1 MQARA
6 LCLVISNIIVLIS
19 MPVSDLT
26 DVALFFLSSTTHHM
40 SCRVNPTEV
49 SIRNVYGSTSVSVPF
64 MVAGKQQRDPVTG
77 VLLYLTLPTVAIEF
91 DTNCD
96 YTWGVGN
103 GILNATSNLLT
114 NCWGALTKKD
124 AWLGKKYHISSCSTE
139 VSGDQLAGGSV

>member
-1 MQARA
+1 
-6 LCLVISNIIVLIS
+6 
-19 MPVSDLT
+19 
-26 DVALFFLSSTTHHM
+26 
-40 SCRVNPTEV
+40 
-49 SIRNVYGSTSVSVPF
+49 

-77 VLLYLTLPTVAIEF
+77 ALLYLTLPTVAIEF

-139 VSGDQLAGGSV
+139 VSGVLFPEGTQHGVCSMAVATLSTLQEPIKPTAFVLSLASHC